1 MAALS
6 TYAKAI
12 GGALPVVSGLPFVP
26 GGTKEVPR
34 AVLESAGVAPS
45 VGELEAYDRV
55 CGFPLRDRLPATF
68 PHVEAFRLQ
77 MQLMTRGDFPV
88 TPLGLVHTVN
98 RITQH
103 RSLRL
108 GEAFDLTVRA
118 MPIERVPAGRQITLV
133 SEASVGSELVWEDA
147 STYLAR
153 GGGAGERPAKGA
165 SAAEPE
171 LRTQSTWRLPAD
183 LGRRY
188 GRVSGD
194 VNPIHINPYA
204 AKAFGFPRA
213 IAHGMWT
220 KARCLAA
227 LDDQLPDAFTVEVR
241 FRKPILLPGT
251 VAFAADAEGRAFAV
265 TDAKGKGTV
274 HLSGT
279 IRPL

>member
-12 GGALPVVSGLPFVP
+12 GGALPVVQGLPFVP
-26 GGTKEVPR
+26 GGTKEVPS
-34 AVLESAGVAPS
+34 AVLQAEGVRPT

-55 CGFPLRDRLPATF
+55 CGFPLRDALPPTF
-68 PHVEAFRLQ
+68 PHMQAFRLQ
-77 MQLMTRGDFPV
+77 MELMTRGDFPV

-103 RSLRL
+103 RPLQL
-108 GEAFDLTVRA
+108 GEAFDLNVRA

-153 GGGAGERPAKGA
+153 GGGEGERAPSGDRDADV
-165 SAAEPE
+165 E

-204 AKAFGFPRA
+204 ARAFGFPRA

-227 LDDQLPDAFTVEVR
+227 LDDQLPGALGVEVR
-241 FRKPILLPGT
+241 FRKPILLPSS
-251 VAFAADAEGRAFAV
+251 VAFAADADGRRFRV
-265 TDAKGKGTV
+265 TDAKGAGTV
-274 HLSGT
+274 HLTGSVRG
-279 IRPL
+279 L